1 MTLQQSPEIQRLKSL
16 QGGSSSSAP
25 SFIRSEHNQNSSLS
39 SATDLGTVTN
49 LTRVFTG
56 DIGSETGRNTL
67 FYKVETTDPSDVRIF
82 KNFVNSRTDKDIAV
96 GLLDTNRHQIILD
109 SQGFGQIN
117 EVHNTPELE
126 SLRKLPKGVYYFT
139 VASSQW
145 QSAPFSIT
153 LQVIRS
159 RELFGSAGGA
169 ASPTLR
175 LALVKLF
182 GTAGGDGSPEA
193 TITPISAELR
203 PELCR
208 YLTVSQV
215 PHPVHHPIALRLQLQ
230 LRVAVTNL
238 GGISYCWSC
247 QNRYVDTAAAWR
259 FRSILL
265 LKS

>member
-1 MTLQQSPEIQRLKSL
+1 MTLQQSPEIQRIKSL
-16 QGGSSSSAP
+16 QGGSSSTAP
-25 SFIRSEHNQNSSLS
+25 SFIRSEYNQNSSLS

-49 LTRVFTG
+49 LTRIFTG

-67 FYKVETTDPSDVRIF
+67 FFKVETTDPSDVRIF
-82 KNFVNSRTDKDIAV
+82 KNFVNTRTDKDIAV

-109 SQGFGQIN
+109 SDGFGQIN

-126 SLRKLPKGVYYFT
+126 SLRKLPRGVYYFT

-159 RELFGSAGGA
+159 RELFGSTSGT

-182 GTAGGDGSPEA
+182 GTAEGNGFIETSIVPSNKIKLLGGSTGGTAAPTLSLTIMEGTILMTLVPHGRLKHTYRISGTASGTSSNSA
-193 TITPISAELR
+193 T
-203 PELCR
+203 
-208 YLTVSQV
+208 LTVTT
-215 PHPVHHPIALRLQLQ
+215 P
-230 LRVAVTNL
+230 
-238 GGISYCWSC
+238 GGGY
-247 QNRYVDTAAAWR
+247 
-259 FRSILL
+259 
-265 LKS
+265 

>member
-16 QGGSSSSAP
+16 QGGSSSTSP
-25 SFIRSEHNQNSSLS
+25 SFIRSEYNQNSSLS

-49 LTRVFTG
+49 LTRIFTG

-67 FYKVETTDPSDVRIF
+67 FFKVETTDPSDVRIF
-82 KNFVNSRTDKDIAV
+82 KNFVNTRTDKNIAV

-159 RELFGSAGGA
+159 RELFGSAGGT

-193 TITPISAELR
+193 TITPKDKIKLLGGSTSGTAAPTLSLTIMEGTILGTMVPYGRLKHTYRISGTASGTSSNSAT
-203 PELCR
+203 
-208 YLTVSQV
+208 LTVTT
-215 PHPVHHPIALRLQLQ
+215 P
-230 LRVAVTNL
+230 
-238 GGISYCWSC
+238 GGGY
-247 QNRYVDTAAAWR
+247 
-259 FRSILL
+259 
-265 LKS
+265 

>member
-16 QGGSSSSAP
+16 QGGSSSTAP
-25 SFIRSEHNQNSSLS
+25 SFIRSEYNQNSSLS

-49 LTRVFTG
+49 LTRIFTG

-67 FYKVETTDPSDVRIF
+67 FFKVETTDPSDVRIF
-82 KNFVNSRTDKDIAV
+82 KNFVNTRTDKNIAV
-96 GLLDTNRHQIILD
+96 GLLDTNHHQIILD

-159 RELFGSAGGA
+159 RELSGSTSGA
-169 ASPTLR
+169 MAPTLR

-182 GTAGGDGSPEA
+182 GAAGGDGSPEA
-193 TITPISAELR
+193 TITPKDKIKLLGGSTSGTAAPTLSLTIMEGTILGTMVPYGRLKHTYRITGTASGTSSNSAT
-203 PELCR
+203 
-208 YLTVSQV
+208 LTVTT
-215 PHPVHHPIALRLQLQ
+215 P
-230 LRVAVTNL
+230 
-238 GGISYCWSC
+238 GGGY
-247 QNRYVDTAAAWR
+247 
-259 FRSILL
+259 
-265 LKS
+265 